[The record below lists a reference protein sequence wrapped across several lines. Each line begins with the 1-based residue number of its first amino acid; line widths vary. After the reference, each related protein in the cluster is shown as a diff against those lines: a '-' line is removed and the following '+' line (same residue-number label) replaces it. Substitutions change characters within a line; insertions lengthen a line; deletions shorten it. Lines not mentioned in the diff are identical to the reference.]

1 LGATYDFNERWFGV
15 GSVTYAP
22 MSSDATITISNSNTN
37 KDLVTAK
44 TKIDIDPL
52 ITYVGVGYRF

>member
-1 LGATYDFNERWFGV
+1 
-15 GSVTYAP
+15 

>member
-1 LGATYDFNERWFGV
+1 
-15 GSVTYAP
+15 
-22 MSSDATITISNSNTN
+22 MSGDVKITVVDNNTG
-37 KDLVTAK
+37 KSLIGAK